1 MPFEIQ
7 ISNILTFSG
16 DAIINPTDASLSG
29 SGGLDAQIHRAAGL
43 RFRLKCARI
52 SGLATGEAVMTHGGH
67 LPCRYVIHTSA
78 PFWTGK
84 PNDTEQLR
92 NCYRSA
98 LAVAEKHD
106 LEKLAFPLIGSGTK
120 GFPKELVLRV
130 AAEEISAYLEKHAD
144 THILLVVHDKAL
156 FQPEPELLSGL
167 ALYIR
172 EIKRKE
178 SQEEQTRPML
188 DATST
193 GVFPAIDAN
202 ALSQAEQGTE
212 PSFSSAKEPAVYPEA
227 CESAAPTPM
236 EQPKIQTPTLP
247 QQKKR
252 ETEFKEKGAP
262 IPDVLQ
268 QEEDVFGDVY
278 APLAAFFPSKEQ
290 EELPIELDEPL
301 STALPEEDI
310 LPESFDSAPFDPSDL
325 DRRLILDESFSEMV
339 MRKIDE
345 RGFKKDS
352 ECYTKAN
359 LDRRLFSRIRCDNQ
373 YHPKKATALA
383 LAIAL
388 ELSLDETN
396 ELLMKAGYSLSH
408 SIVSD
413 VIVEYCIMQRRYNI
427 FEVNELLFQY
437 DQALL
442 GG

>member
-7 ISNILTFSG
+7 ISDILSFSG

-29 SGGLDAQIHRAAGL
+29 SGGLDAQIHAAAGL
-43 RFRLKCARI
+43 RFRLECARLR
-52 SGLATGEAVMTHGGH
+52 GLATGEAVMTRGRR

-84 PNDTEQLR
+84 ADETEQLR
-92 NCYRSA
+92 NCYRSSLA
-98 LAVAEKHD
+98 LAEKYG
-106 LEKLAFPLIGSGTK
+106 LEELAFPLIGSGTK

-130 AAEEISAYLEKHAD
+130 AAEEISAYLENHAD
-144 THILLVVHDKAL
+144 TYILLVVHDKAV

-167 ALYIR
+167 AHYIR

-178 SQEEQTRPML
+178 AQEKQAKPML
-188 DATST
+188 DMASTSI
-193 GVFPAIDAN
+193 FPAITMEDI
-202 ALSQAEQGTE
+202 LAERQ
-212 PSFSSAKEPAVYPEA
+212 KEHPAPEA
-227 CESAAPTPM
+227 KRPNAAPTSAPAPTNR
-236 EQPKIQTPTLP
+236 PKTGGPTFSRR
-247 QQKKR
+247 KR
-252 ETEFKEKGAP
+252 ADP
-262 IPDVLQ
+262 ASRD
-268 QEEDVFGDVY
+268 ED
-278 APLAAFFPSKEQ
+278 AAFLPPVAATAPQEFPS
-290 EELPIELDEPL
+290 P
-301 STALPEEDI
+301 A
-310 LPESFDSAPFDPSDL
+310 SFDPFDP
-325 DRRLILDESFSEMV
+325 DRSLILDESFSQMV

-352 ECYTKAN
+352 ECYNKAN
-359 LDRRLFSRIRCDNQ
+359 LDRKLFSRIRCDTH
-373 YHPKKATALA
+373 YHPKKTTALA

-413 VIVEYCIMQRRYNI
+413 VIVEYCIIHRRYNI

>member
-84 PNDTEQLR
+84 SNDTEQLR

-172 EIKRKE
+172 EI
-178 SQEEQTRPML
+178 
-188 DATST
+188 
-193 GVFPAIDAN
+193 
-202 ALSQAEQGTE
+202 
-212 PSFSSAKEPAVYPEA
+212 
-227 CESAAPTPM
+227 
-236 EQPKIQTPTLP
+236 
-247 QQKKR
+247 
-252 ETEFKEKGAP
+252 
-262 IPDVLQ
+262 
-268 QEEDVFGDVY
+268 
-278 APLAAFFPSKEQ
+278 
-290 EELPIELDEPL
+290 
-301 STALPEEDI
+301 
-310 LPESFDSAPFDPSDL
+310 
-325 DRRLILDESFSEMV
+325 RRI
-339 MRKIDE
+339 
-345 RGFKKDS
+345 
-352 ECYTKAN
+352 
-359 LDRRLFSRIRCDNQ
+359 
-373 YHPKKATALA
+373 
-383 LAIAL
+383 
-388 ELSLDETN
+388 
-396 ELLMKAGYSLSH
+396 
-408 SIVSD
+408 
-413 VIVEYCIMQRRYNI
+413 
-427 FEVNELLFQY
+427 
-437 DQALL
+437 
-442 GG
+442 

>member
-29 SGGLDAQIHRAAGL
+29 SGGLDAQIHRKAGL
-43 RFRLKCARI
+43 HFRLKCSRMN
-52 SGLATGEAVMTHGGH
+52 GLATGEAVMTSGGH
-67 LPCRYVIHTSA
+67 LPSRYVIHTSA

-84 PNDTEQLR
+84 PDETEQLR
-92 NCYRSA
+92 NCYRNSLA
-98 LAVAEKHD
+98 LAEKYN

-144 THILLVVHDKAL
+144 THILLVVHDKSV

-178 SQEEQTRPML
+178 AQEEQIRPVL
-188 DATST
+188 DMPST
-193 GVFPAIDAN
+193 GAFPVMDMIR
-202 ALSQAEQGTE
+202 AEQSAK
-212 PSFSSAKEPAVYPEA
+212 PSSSSAKEPAVYPEA
-227 CESAAPTPM
+227 CESALPAPM
-236 EQPKIQTPTLP
+236 AKPKTQIPTLSP
-247 QQKKR
+247 QGKKQR
-252 ETEFKEKGAP
+252 TEFKEKDEL

-268 QEEDVFGDVY
+268 QKEEILGDVD
-278 APLAAFFPSKEQ
+278 APLDALSPSEKRRDLSIKLEAP
-290 EELPIELDEPL
+290 LPM
-301 STALPEEDI
+301 ALPEEDA
-310 LPESFDSAPFDPSDL
+310 LPRPAASASLEPFDL
-325 DRRLILDESFSEMV
+325 DRRLILDESFSEMI

-373 YHPKKATALA
+373 YHPKKTTALA

-413 VIVEYCIMQRRYNI
+413 VIVEYCIVQRRYNI

-442 GG
+442 GS